1 MDEGMAHTPFQRFP
15 FPTVEAGAVLS
26 ASEAEADW
34 ADEANSVSSSTVD
47 FLLIYTAPFCNSEHG
62 PKDRRRQGILE
73 KKG

>member
-1 MDEGMAHTPFQRFP
+1 MDVGTAHTVFQRFP
-15 FPTVEAGAVLS
+15 FPAVEVGAVLS

-62 PKDRRRQGILE
+62 PKDRCRHGILE
-73 KKG
+73 RKG